1 MYITSDG
8 ETALEDAPHSTGSGQ
23 DTFKPRSVESVD
35 VQKAGI
41 LYTKTPDTLKKGKE
55 GRERLLTFLDK
66 IEANIAKEVASRKKD
81 IAAIRVQMAKNMAYN
96 QAARKK
102 MKKMLLAKMAANAKK
117 AKADLDEAMR
127 QTQEKFA
134 KAAKLENKRQR
145 QTLRRAKKT
154 REIMRK
160 NKKEGAKN
168 LATAVANQQRALS
181 TLAQA
186 TNARIKSTNKHIAAN
201 AATIKSNAKKARKD
215 LEKAMG
221 RFDKKMAN
229 VNEEAKKGR
238 SKLAAQA
245 ADQDKKF
252 RQWANNKI
260 KSIAA
265 KTSAQFAKVR
275 GKMAADRHH
284 ADMALSHTASR
295 MNAALNA
302 AKALQDKRFAQTVSD
317 IAEAKKEANDRVNS
331 FKTSFKADI
340 LHLSGVVNQ
349 QSAKLNARATQLAGT
364 VKSNREEQ
372 AHLNAQVNAELKRM
386 VKTGNDRYAEHLKKD
401 KELHSLMKKNK
412 EDTENNMAKMAAS
425 FYSQVGAIKK
435 QMKKDRAHAEKALSG
450 STDALYKTLKDNQ
463 AAQDAENKA
472 ISAATHQAKLNAAAA
487 LREAKEGFTAKLG
500 ALTSTVKSN
509 EQKHEKKLAHLTGVV
524 AENAIKDAK
533 GRAELKKISE
543 FNKNQMK
550 KAVADAVHQGEQRAL
565 QIEKKMKDVNAK
577 TRAAMN
583 MRITTEIGALANHI
597 HGQIS
602 ELNLSS
608 KEARAAMR
616 KEIQFAIKEAATL
629 TKDNLKKTVQWAEG
643 EFTKLNTN
651 LANEAKMSAGERAA
665 LQAKIT
671 AEKAHAQAQIENAV
685 AAQNKALSAHAN
697 FAEQEIGKTVKRVD
711 KNVKQMIADNEKVR
725 EQMKADTAALKGSLE
740 AARKAAVAQ
749 LAAVDA
755 ASVTRYNEV
764 VKAVEDGLDAARES
778 ADARFTGVYETMLK
792 DREALDEKL
801 GARTAALN
809 DAIAKRA
816 AIEDERF
823 SKTVKDIAAA
833 RTEAQAEVTQAR
845 KDMNAGVA
853 AAVSIAKDVE
863 TRLMGEM
870 QVISAMV
877 ISDKAAQININQ
889 KVEAEMDAMLKK
901 SNKYEL
907 ENKNA
912 RGVIRKLMDQYKQ
925 GAAEET
931 AELAKKSRADIKKLR
946 SEQAATLLDFK
957 TELTSATK
965 TLHKTL
971 ADNGEAQATALA
983 GMTKDLATA
992 QATSAGALGEAK
1004 EVFEAKVAA
1013 LDDVITAN
1021 ARHFEARFGDLTGVV
1036 TDYKMAGD
1044 ADRENIR
1051 MMRDTMVAD
1060 LNKNIVRAIELG
1072 EAQIKQVEEEANAN
1086 ISTERKSLLTTITT
1100 SVENMADNVFK
1111 AQQEDRQKIA
1121 DNYLSLKAYTAA
1133 AADKIAD
1140 YLQKGKGRNLSSVG
1154 DLLNSIAAVSGT
1166 RTKPAQG
1173 PGFGGDSIPLV
1184 FSGANVKVENAVSKI
1199 NGLVNE
1205 YIDEISQVK
1214 SRWRLGLG
1222 SYLIAKLEIAMGK
1235 AGALEVDKI
1244 EGKAGN
1250 YVFMNA
1256 HSVGLSSKLSDF
1268 EGLAVRMADYEAALS
1283 HLTSKLPNKK
1293 TAAKKET
1300 KVPPPEWQGN

>member
-1 MYITSDG
+1 MAGAKTSGARTAFALLCALAVCCSVMYITSDG

-23 DTFKPRSVESVD
+23 DVHHPRSIESVD

-186 TNARIKSTNKHIAAN
+186 TN
-201 AATIKSNAKKARKD
+201 
-215 LEKAMG
+215 
-221 RFDKKMAN
+221 
-229 VNEEAKKGR
+229 
-238 SKLAAQA
+238 
-245 ADQDKKF
+245 QDKKF

-435 QMKKDRAHAEKALSG
+435 QMKKDRAHAEKALSS

-583 MRITTEIGALANHI
+583 MRITTEISKLSKSI
-597 HGQIS
+597 HSQIS

-711 KNVKQMIADNEKVR
+711 KNVKQMIANNEKVR

-778 ADARFTGVYETMLK
+778 ADKRFTAVYETMLE
-792 DREALDEKL
+792 DRESLDEKL
-801 GARTAALN
+801 GARVTELN
-809 DAIAKRA
+809 DAIAKRS

-823 SKTVKDIAAA
+823 SKTVKDIGAA
-833 RTEAQAEVTQAR
+833 RKEAQDAVEQAR
-845 KDMNAGVA
+845 KDMNTGVA
-853 AAVSIAKDVE
+853 AVTAKAKDVE

-931 AELAKKSRADIKKLR
+931 AELAKKSRKDVPG
-946 SEQAATLLDFK
+946 SYLLDFF
-957 TELTSATK
+957 S
-965 TLHKTL
+965 
-971 ADNGEAQATALA
+971 
-983 GMTKDLATA
+983 
-992 QATSAGALGEAK
+992 
-1004 EVFEAKVAA
+1004 
-1013 LDDVITAN
+1013 
-1021 ARHFEARFGDLTGVV
+1021 
-1036 TDYKMAGD
+1036 MA
-1044 ADRENIR
+1044 
-1051 MMRDTMVAD
+1051 
-1060 LNKNIVRAIELG
+1060 
-1072 EAQIKQVEEEANAN
+1072 
-1086 ISTERKSLLTTITT
+1086 S
-1100 SVENMADNVFK
+1100 
-1111 AQQEDRQKIA
+1111 
-1121 DNYLSLKAYTAA
+1121 
-1133 AADKIAD
+1133 
-1140 YLQKGKGRNLSSVG
+1140 
-1154 DLLNSIAAVSGT
+1154 
-1166 RTKPAQG
+1166 
-1173 PGFGGDSIPLV
+1173 
-1184 FSGANVKVENAVSKI
+1184 
-1199 NGLVNE
+1199 
-1205 YIDEISQVK
+1205 
-1214 SRWRLGLG
+1214 
-1222 SYLIAKLEIAMGK
+1222 
-1235 AGALEVDKI
+1235 
-1244 EGKAGN
+1244 
-1250 YVFMNA
+1250 
-1256 HSVGLSSKLSDF
+1256 
-1268 EGLAVRMADYEAALS
+1268 
-1283 HLTSKLPNKK
+1283 
-1293 TAAKKET
+1293 
-1300 KVPPPEWQGN
+1300 

>member
-1 MYITSDG
+1 
-8 ETALEDAPHSTGSGQ
+8 
-23 DTFKPRSVESVD
+23 
-35 VQKAGI
+35 
-41 LYTKTPDTLKKGKE
+41 
-55 GRERLLTFLDK
+55 
-66 IEANIAKEVASRKKD
+66 
-81 IAAIRVQMAKNMAYN
+81 
-96 QAARKK
+96 
-102 MKKMLLAKMAANAKK
+102 
-117 AKADLDEAMR
+117 
-127 QTQEKFA
+127 
-134 KAAKLENKRQR
+134 
-145 QTLRRAKKT
+145 
-154 REIMRK
+154 
-160 NKKEGAKN
+160 
-168 LATAVANQQRALS
+168 
-181 TLAQA
+181 
-186 TNARIKSTNKHIAAN
+186 
-201 AATIKSNAKKARKD
+201 
-215 LEKAMG
+215 MG
-221 RFDKKMAN
+221 
-229 VNEEAKKGR
+229 
-238 SKLAAQA
+238 
-245 ADQDKKF
+245 
-252 RQWANNKI
+252 
-260 KSIAA
+260 
-265 KTSAQFAKVR
+265 
-275 GKMAADRHH
+275 
-284 ADMALSHTASR
+284 
-295 MNAALNA
+295 
-302 AKALQDKRFAQTVSD
+302 
-317 IAEAKKEANDRVNS
+317 
-331 FKTSFKADI
+331 
-340 LHLSGVVNQ
+340 
-349 QSAKLNARATQLAGT
+349 
-364 VKSNREEQ
+364 
-372 AHLNAQVNAELKRM
+372 
-386 VKTGNDRYAEHLKKD
+386 RYAEHLKKD
-401 KELHSLMKKNK
+401 KELHALMKKNK
-412 EDTENNMAKMAAS
+412 EDTENQMAKMAAS
-425 FYSQVGAIKK
+425 FYSQIGAIKK
-435 QMKKDRAHAEKALSG
+435 QMKKDRAHAEKALSS

-463 AAQDAENKA
+463 AAQDAENKK

-500 ALTSTVKSN
+500 ALTSTVKAN

-629 TKDNLKKTVQWAEG
+629 TKENLKKTVQWAEG

-651 LANEAKMSAGERAA
+651 LANEAKMTAG
-665 LQAKIT
+665 
-671 AEKAHAQAQIENAV
+671 KAHAQAQIENAV

-697 FAEQEIGKTVKRVD
+697 FAEQEIGKTIKRVD

-764 VKAVEDGLDAARES
+764 VKAVEDGLDAAREA

-833 RTEAQAEVTQAR
+833 RAEAQAEVTQAR

-877 ISDKAAQININQ
+877 ISDKAAQININK
-889 KVEAEMDAMLKK
+889 KVEAEMDAVLKK
-901 SNKYEL
+901 SNKYEVA
-907 ENKNA
+907 NKNA

-925 GAAEET
+925 AAAEET
-931 AELAKKSRADIKKLR
+931 AELAKASRKDIKKLR
-946 SEQAATLLDFK
+946 SEQAATLLEFK
-957 TELTSATK
+957 TELTSATN

-971 ADNGEAQATALA
+971 ADNGEAQQAALA
-983 GMTKDLATA
+983 GMKKDLAQA

-1036 TDYKMAGD
+1036 TDYKTAGD

-1072 EAQIKQVEEEANAN
+1072 EAQIKAVEEEANAN
-1086 ISTERKSLLTTITT
+1086 IAQERKSLLTTITT

-1154 DLLNSIAAVSGT
+1154 DLLNST
-1166 RTKPAQG
+1166 
-1173 PGFGGDSIPLV
+1173 
-1184 FSGANVKVENAVSKI
+1184 
-1199 NGLVNE
+1199 
-1205 YIDEISQVK
+1205 
-1214 SRWRLGLG
+1214 
-1222 SYLIAKLEIAMGK
+1222 
-1235 AGALEVDKI
+1235 
-1244 EGKAGN
+1244 
-1250 YVFMNA
+1250 
-1256 HSVGLSSKLSDF
+1256 
-1268 EGLAVRMADYEAALS
+1268 
-1283 HLTSKLPNKK
+1283 
-1293 TAAKKET
+1293 
-1300 KVPPPEWQGN
+1300 

>member
-1 MYITSDG
+1 
-8 ETALEDAPHSTGSGQ
+8 
-23 DTFKPRSVESVD
+23 
-35 VQKAGI
+35 
-41 LYTKTPDTLKKGKE
+41 
-55 GRERLLTFLDK
+55 
-66 IEANIAKEVASRKKD
+66 
-81 IAAIRVQMAKNMAYN
+81 
-96 QAARKK
+96 
-102 MKKMLLAKMAANAKK
+102 
-117 AKADLDEAMR
+117 
-127 QTQEKFA
+127 
-134 KAAKLENKRQR
+134 
-145 QTLRRAKKT
+145 
-154 REIMRK
+154 
-160 NKKEGAKN
+160 
-168 LATAVANQQRALS
+168 
-181 TLAQA
+181 
-186 TNARIKSTNKHIAAN
+186 
-201 AATIKSNAKKARKD
+201 
-215 LEKAMG
+215 MG
-221 RFDKKMAN
+221 
-229 VNEEAKKGR
+229 
-238 SKLAAQA
+238 
-245 ADQDKKF
+245 
-252 RQWANNKI
+252 
-260 KSIAA
+260 
-265 KTSAQFAKVR
+265 
-275 GKMAADRHH
+275 
-284 ADMALSHTASR
+284 
-295 MNAALNA
+295 
-302 AKALQDKRFAQTVSD
+302 
-317 IAEAKKEANDRVNS
+317 
-331 FKTSFKADI
+331 
-340 LHLSGVVNQ
+340 
-349 QSAKLNARATQLAGT
+349 
-364 VKSNREEQ
+364 
-372 AHLNAQVNAELKRM
+372 
-386 VKTGNDRYAEHLKKD
+386 RYAEHLKKD
-401 KELHSLMKKNK
+401 KELHALMKKNK
-412 EDTENNMAKMAAS
+412 EDTENQMAKMAAS
-425 FYSQVGAIKK
+425 FYSQIGAIKK
-435 QMKKDRAHAEKALSG
+435 QMKKDRAHAEKALSS

-472 ISAATHQAKLNAAAA
+472 ITAATHQAKLNAAAA

-500 ALTSTVKSN
+500 ALTSTVKAN

-577 TRAAMN
+577 TRAAVN

-629 TKDNLKKTVQWAEG
+629 TKENLKKTVQWAEG

-671 AEKAHAQAQIENAV
+671 AEKAHAQDQIENAV
-685 AAQNKALSAHAN
+685 AAQNKALTAHAN
-697 FAEQEIGKTVKRVD
+697 FAEQEIGKTIKRVD

-764 VKAVEDGLDAARES
+764 VKAVEDGLDAAREA

-833 RTEAQAEVTQAR
+833 RAEAQAEVTQAR
-845 KDMNAGVA
+845 KDMNTGVA

-925 GAAEET
+925 AAAEET
-931 AELAKKSRADIKKLR
+931 AELAKKSRKDVKKLR

-957 TELTSATK
+957 TELTAATK

-983 GMTKDLATA
+983 GMQKDLATA

-1004 EVFEAKVAA
+1004 EVFEAKIAA

-1021 ARHFEARFGDLTGVV
+1021 ARHFEARFGVL

-1086 ISTERKSLLTTITT
+1086 ISHERKSLLTTITT

-1154 DLLNSIAAVSGT
+1154 DLLNAIAAVSGT

-1184 FSGANVKVENAVSKI
+1184 FSGKDVKVDNAVSKI